1 MQIEDE
7 VIVDSIDGGKLTL
20 FGAAKDLG
28 FFFWLFSAVVGA
40 PSVLSLFKTVF
51 VDLSFS
57 GFLETLIA
65 GYREL
70 LDTIAGLLEP
80 IATAVIH
87 RFGTWLD
94 FELELQPHWQPLF
107 VLISIFI
114 TANIRTLWNDG
125 YAKTTILFG
134 AVMVLFALIGSWIAG
149 IIAPQAPWWA
159 QGDCGVGA
167 HFFSFL
173 RALRFLCHGDG
184 AVWISPTLSQT
195 PCLLSRSGGFS
206 RIAWVCPGRNDLAD
220 PADRRACRPF
230 GSVLRYVPLWPL
242 LDDLRLSKERSVG
255 DPVRVTH
262 DRRVHFCNLRD
273 HCRNRIGVHLRW
285 AHEAEVHALI
295 ASD

>member
-57 GFLETLIA
+57 RFLETLIA

-159 QGDCGVGA
+159 QGVAASAPIFALFFGL
-167 HFFSFL
+167 FFSYAMATVLFGFHQPYRKPLASYLARGVFL
-173 RALRFLCHGDG
+173 ASLGFVLAATISLTRLIDAHAGLLVLFSGMFLYGLYWMIYGFRKNEVSEIRFGLRM
-184 AVWISPTLSQT
+184 I
-195 PCLLSRSGGFS
+195 GGF
-206 RIAWVCPGRNDLAD
+206 IFAICVITVETVLA
-220 PADRRACRPF
+220 F
-230 GSVLRYVPLWPL
+230 
-242 LDDLRLSKERSVG
+242 
-255 DPVRVTH
+255 
-262 DRRVHFCNLRD
+262 
-273 HCRNRIGVHLRW
+273 I
-285 AHEAEVHALI
+285 
-295 ASD
+295 